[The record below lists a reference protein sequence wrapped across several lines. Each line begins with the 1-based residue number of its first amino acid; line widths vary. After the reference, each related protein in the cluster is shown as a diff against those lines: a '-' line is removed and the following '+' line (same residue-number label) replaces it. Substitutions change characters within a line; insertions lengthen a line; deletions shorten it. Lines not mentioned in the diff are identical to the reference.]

1 MTNENQWQSS
11 LPARRL
17 IQGKSR
23 IIALTRKEL
32 YSYLNAPAFY
42 GAAVFFLA
50 FSSVWLFYIQRYFTL
65 NTASLR
71 PYFISFPIVF
81 IIVIPVLTMKSWAEE
96 RKTGSIELLLTMPF
110 SEWELALGKFFSAFS
125 LLVMMLILTIPLPL
139 CLAPLG
145 EFDWGVIVCEYIGAF
160 LMGASAVALGLLLSS
175 LSKNQAGSFLGTV
188 FVMIAVMLI
197 NNLTFSMNL
206 PFWLSEFIN
215 FISLSFHFESF
226 SKGLLDSRDI
236 IYFLASTIL
245 FLFITTRVILFRRWN

>member
-1 MTNENQWQSS
+1 MMKQENLSAQV
-11 LPARRL
+11 RL
-17 IQGKSR
+17 LQGKSR
-23 IIALTRKEL
+23 IIALARKEL

-42 GAAVFFLA
+42 GAAVFFLV
-50 FSSVWLFYIQRYFTL
+50 FCSVWLFYIQRYFTL

-71 PYFISFPIVF
+71 PYFVAFPIVF
-81 IIVIPVLTMKSWAEE
+81 ILVIPVLTMKSWAEE

-110 SEWELALGKFFSAFS
+110 SEWDLVLGKFFSAFA
-125 LLVMMLILTIPLPL
+125 LLAMMLILTIPLPL

-145 EFDWGVIVCEYIGAF
+145 DFDAGVIVCEYIGAV

-175 LSKNQAGSFLGTV
+175 LSKNQAGSFLGSAVAMMT
-188 FVMIAVMLI
+188 VMLI
-197 NNLTFSMNL
+197 SSLTFSMNL
-206 PFWLSEFIN
+206 PFWLTELIN

-236 IYFLASTIL
+236 VYFLASAFL

>member
-1 MTNENQWQSS
+1 MMNQENQFTD
-11 LPARRL
+11 RL

-23 IIALTRKEL
+23 ILALARKEL

-42 GAAVFFLA
+42 GAAVFFLV
-50 FSSVWLFYIQRYFTL
+50 FCSVWLFYLQRYFTM
-65 NTASLR
+65 NTATLR
-71 PYFISFPIVF
+71 PYFIALPIVY
-81 IIVIPVLTMKSWAEE
+81 ILVIPVLTMKSWAEE

-110 SEWELALGKFFSAFS
+110 SEWELVLGKFFSAFA
-125 LLVMMLILTIPLPL
+125 LLVMMLVLTIPLPF

-145 EFDWGVIVCEYIGAF
+145 EFDTGVIVCEYIGAF

-175 LSKNQAGSFLGTV
+175 LSKNQAGSFLGSAV
-188 FVMIAVMLI
+188 AMMAVMLI
-197 NNLTFSMNL
+197 GNLTFSMNL

-236 IYFLASTIL
+236 IYFLASAVL